1 MEYFVDVFF
10 IVTKELL
17 RRPPIKSAMLHCI
30 SKLFIINTPL
40 ELLKVRPLRF
50 DSSNLNNLS
59 IKSLY
64 IAIWCLSSTPFL
76 NKTRHG
82 LWTPRE
88 SFFSKIW
95 NFWPWADKLSWN
107 FMRHFGYFWPNYKHY
122 FGTVSPLSMGKSSW
136 ISFLQK
142 TLIFRSKTLTP
153 KCSQNKILAVKNFRN
168 SVHISIFGA

>member
-1 MEYFVDVFF
+1 MRYTRQTFGVYWGYTGGILEVSILLLHFMEYFVDVFF

-88 SFFSKIW
+88 SFFSKI
-95 NFWPWADKLSWN
+95 
-107 FMRHFGYFWPNYKHY
+107 
-122 FGTVSPLSMGKSSW
+122 
-136 ISFLQK
+136 
-142 TLIFRSKTLTP
+142 
-153 KCSQNKILAVKNFRN
+153 
-168 SVHISIFGA
+168 